1 MSEIRAESNRDML
14 SWIVIH
20 LDSSQVDP
28 MSDKSSLQFDD
39 DLASDSRPRVDVNLF
54 ILFAE
59 D

>member
-20 LDSSQVDP
+20 LDSSQVDS
-28 MSDKSSLQFDD
+28 MRDKFSLQFDD